1 MFLCDVLK
9 VQLVQWSVSFVL
21 LCWQN
26 ESEMDTVSMQAG
38 AMAALL
44 IIGGMDS
51 RPRIGGLISVEG
63 CGEGI
68 VVVYVVLIKDALFE
82 LLYFIYLYHVFTS
95 NL

>member
-1 MFLCDVLK
+1 
-9 VQLVQWSVSFVL
+9 
-21 LCWQN
+21 
-26 ESEMDTVSMQAG
+26 MDTVSMQAG

-68 VVVYVVLIKDALFE
+68 VTVNMVLKENALFE
-82 LLYFIYLYHVFTS
+82 LRFSSDYV
-95 NL
+95 

>member
-1 MFLCDVLK
+1 
-9 VQLVQWSVSFVL
+9 
-21 LCWQN
+21 
-26 ESEMDTVSMQAG
+26 MDTVSMQAG

-68 VVVYVVLIKDALFE
+68 VVYIVLIEDALFE
-82 LLYFIYLYHVFTS
+82 LLYFIYLYHVNTS
-95 NL
+95 YL